1 MTRRPRLRASPNS
14 SATHAAASPG
24 VDRGLRFAFVAAY
37 VLAPEVRARWEA
49 SEFGPLHVRRRTI
62 GRAVVAVREG
72 TPVPDD
78 LATVDALEIAAA
90 TPVQWTARLAAR
102 LVADDRLAEGRDL
115 ATALGTVAG
124 QHGLDALRRVESD
137 PDATLAEGARRLRTH
152 VAVAFGA
159 ALTIALLGPTHLLRD
174 DEPVDDQH
182 WRRRHVRE
190 LLAFVAHHGS
200 TTREKVL
207 GALWPD
213 LTDDA
218 ARRNLRVTLTYL
230 QSVLEPDRARDEAP
244 FYLRLDQD
252 VLALVGPPH
261 VHLDIRGFEDLVARA
276 DAAAAAGDLDA
287 ASDEYDA
294 ALALWRGDY
303 LEEFRDSEWAGLA
316 AENARHEA
324 VAAFVRAGNV
334 ALGAGRSV
342 RAAHAAQRALEVE
355 PWSEDAYRV
364 LVAAHLAAGDRVAAA
379 RVLEQC
385 DAMLDEMG
393 VPAAPATDMLRR
405 ALGDAHECAHVQR
418 RSKRAGPHRGS

>member
-1 MTRRPRLRASPNS
+1 MQRS
-14 SATHAAASPG
+14 
-24 VDRGLRFAFVAAY
+24 
-37 VLAPEVRARWEA
+37 
-49 SEFGPLHVRRRTI
+49 
-62 GRAVVAVREG
+62 
-72 TPVPDD
+72 
-78 LATVDALEIAAA
+78 
-90 TPVQWTARLAAR
+90 
-102 LVADDRLAEGRDL
+102 
-115 ATALGTVAG
+115 
-124 QHGLDALRRVESD
+124 RRV
-137 PDATLAEGARRLRTH
+137 PAGCARMSPSRSGPRST
-152 VAVAFGA
+152 V
-159 ALTIALLGPTHLLRD
+159 ALLGPTQLLRD

-182 WRRRHVRE
+182 WRRRRVRE
-190 LLAFVAHHGS
+190 LLAFVAHHGT

-230 QSVLEPDRARDEAP
+230 QSVLEPDRARDEPP

-261 VHLDIRGFEDLVARA
+261 VRLDIRGFEDLVARA

-342 RAAHAAQRALEVE
+342 
-355 PWSEDAYRV
+355 P
-364 LVAAHLAAGDRVAAA
+364 
-379 RVLEQC
+379 
-385 DAMLDEMG
+385 
-393 VPAAPATDMLRR
+393 RR
-405 ALGDAHECAHVQR
+405 AR
-418 RSKRAGPHRGS
+418 RPARTRSRTMVRRRIPRPRCRPPRGR

>member
-1 MTRRPRLRASPNS
+1 M
-14 SATHAAASPG
+14 
-24 VDRGLRFAFVAAY
+24 
-37 VLAPEVRARWEA
+37 RARWEA

-159 ALTIALLGPTHLLRD
+159 ALTIALLGPTQLLRG

-182 WRRRHVRE
+182 WRRRRVRE

-261 VHLDIRGFEDLVARA
+261 VHLDIRGFEDLVAPRRC
-276 DAAAAAGDLDA
+276 
-287 ASDEYDA
+287 
-294 ALALWRGDY
+294 RG
-303 LEEFRDSEWAGLA
+303 R
-316 AENARHEA
+316 
-324 VAAFVRAGNV
+324 
-334 ALGAGRSV
+334 GR
-342 RAAHAAQRALEVE
+342 
-355 PWSEDAYRV
+355 
-364 LVAAHLAAGDRVAAA
+364 
-379 RVLEQC
+379 
-385 DAMLDEMG
+385 
-393 VPAAPATDMLRR
+393 
-405 ALGDAHECAHVQR
+405 
-418 RSKRAGPHRGS
+418 